1 MPMKKTQQPARPKA
15 PKRRND
21 PDGLP
26 ALLVQM
32 EHLRSCP
39 PDADGLHTFMPAI
52 AVHDKLGRELYAHFA
67 EMPVLAVNEERALLA
82 FAQYLDNELRGR
94 DPIRDEEWA
103 EARNAGKL

>member
-1 MPMKKTQQPARPKA
+1 MAKRKIQQPAWPKA

-21 PDGLP
+21 PDELP

-39 PDADGLHTFMPAI
+39 PDADGLHTFMPAL
-52 AVHDKLGRELYAHFA
+52 VVRDKDGRDAYAHFA
-67 EMPVLAVNEERALLA
+67 EMPVMAVNEERALLT